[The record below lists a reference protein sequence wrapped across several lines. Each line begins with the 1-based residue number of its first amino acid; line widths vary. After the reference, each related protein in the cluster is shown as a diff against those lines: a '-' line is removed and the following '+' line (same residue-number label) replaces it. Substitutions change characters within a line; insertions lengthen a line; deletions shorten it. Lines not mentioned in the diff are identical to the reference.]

1 MTSQLLDTQQAFDS
15 VAGDY
20 DGPLGNNALIQRM
33 RDRTMDAVTAR
44 IPSGSSVLDLGCG
57 TGLDAE
63 FLARKG
69 YRVTAV
75 DWSPEMV
82 RRAALRID
90 AADFCEIVRVRQLGI
105 HEIDQL
111 RAHSFAGA
119 YSNLGPLNCVPD
131 LADVARSLANV
142 LQPGGMLIASVIGRV
157 CPWEVALFTLK
168 GQWARARIRFAK
180 GLAPVPLNGRTVW
193 TRYYA
198 PGEFESVFAAEGFR
212 RVSLRALG
220 LLVPPPYMDAFGAR
234 HPRLT
239 NVLQGVEDR
248 IAGWPVLRGWGDHF
262 LIVLQNSD

>member
-15 VAGDY
+15 VADNY

-63 FLARKG
+63 FLARRG
-69 YRVTAV
+69 YRVTAI

-82 RRAALRID
+82 RRAALRI
-90 AADFCEIVRVRQLGI
+90 ASADVCEMVRVRQLGI
-105 HEIDQL
+105 HEMDQL

-131 LADVARSLANV
+131 LADAARSLAKA
-142 LQPGGMLIASVIGRV
+142 LQPGGKLIASVIGRV
-157 CPWEVALFTLK
+157 CPWELAMYAGK
-168 GQWARARIRFAK
+168 GQWARARVRFAE
-180 GLAPVPLNGRTVW
+180 GFVPVPLNGQTVW
-193 TRYYA
+193 TRYYS
-198 PGEFESVFAAEGFR
+198 PGEFESVFVAAGFR
-212 RVSLRALG
+212 RLSLRSLG
-220 LLVPPPYMDAFGAR
+220 LLVPPPYMDAFAAR
-234 HPRLT
+234 HPRVIDTLR
-239 NVLQGVEDR
+239 GAEDR